1 MTKVVIP
8 DSRNYGKLKTV
19 LDLPSLIEVQK
30 HSYEE
35 FLQRD
40 IDIKERKNQGLQA
53 VFTSTFPISDPNEN
67 ITLEFVSYTLG
78 QPKYTVK
85 ECQERDMTHGA
96 PLKIVVRMVIK
107 ETGVVG
113 AARKVKEVREQE
125 IFLCEIPLMTD
136 RGTFIINGAERVIV
150 NQLHRSPGVIFDED
164 EERSQATGKNFL
176 VARLIPYRGSWLEF
190 EFDNSYALYARI
202 DRRKKI
208 PVTQLLRAIGFKNEE
223 EMLRAFFQ
231 TEKLNPQEAD
241 RKEMLNRVLVKS
253 VSHGDQ
259 MIADVNQHVTDEL
272 WKSMKEA
279 GVKSVEVLLLQ
290 GDEKAVDQCLS
301 ITLTKDSIKT
311 EQDAVLDIYRK
322 MRPGQPTTV
331 ENAKVFF
338 QGLFFNPKKYDLG
351 RVGRHKLNRRL
362 KLEGEKRVLT
372 RGDLVATIGQL
383 IQMMRNNIEKDDID
397 HLGNRRVRSAG
408 ELVENQFRVGLARM
422 ERAIR
427 ERLMITDIEEMMPN
441 LLINTKPAIAA
452 IKEFF
457 GSSQLSQF
465 MDQTNPL
472 AELTHKRRLSALGPG
487 GLNRERAGFEVR
499 DVHHTHYGRM
509 CPIETP
515 EGPNIGLI
523 SSLASY
529 ARVNELGFIETPYR
543 KVVNG
548 IVKDE
553 VEYLTADQEDK
564 YTIAEANAELDVKG
578 RFKQDRISARFQG
591 SFMKVTPEEIHYI
604 DISPKQLV
612 SVAAALI
619 PFLEHDDANR
629 ALMGSNMM
637 RQAVPMIRTEAP
649 VVRTG
654 LEERVAIDSGA
665 VVISH
670 RSGTVEYVDSEKIV
684 IVTEQGEIDSF
695 SLVKFSRTNQDTFV
709 NQRPIVKKHQKI
721 KRGEVIADGPCTER
735 GLLALGHNL
744 LVAFMPWRGYN
755 FEDAIVVSERLVKE
769 DLFTSVHIQEF
780 EMEARDTK
788 LGKEEITRDI
798 PNISE
803 EALKNLD
810 EGGVVKVGAEVHPD
824 DILIGKI
831 APKGETE
838 LTPEEKFLR
847 AIFGEKARDVRDVS
861 LRASSGVEGKVI
873 DVKVFSRKEREGKS
887 KEQDKRRTIE
897 KDARAAL
904 AKLEA
909 DNEAEMEQVKAEAKK
924 KMKDVSGQRE
934 KDSIQDQLKKDLVWM
949 KEKGRVKEAEIILE
963 KEKQLD
969 RLEKGDEL
977 PPGVIKLVKVYVAQ
991 KRKLSVGDKMAGRH
1005 GNKGVVAKIVPMED
1019 MPFLEDGT
1027 PVDIV
1032 LNPLGVPSRM
1042 NVGQILETHLG
1053 WAAKHLNIMAV
1064 TPVFDGAKEY
1074 EIKAALKEAG
1084 LPENGRSYLYDGIT
1098 GERFDEQVTVGY
1110 IYMLKL
1116 LHLVDDKMHARSIGP
1131 YSLVTQQPL
1140 GGKAQFGGQRFGEME
1155 VWALEAY
1162 GAAHTLQEML
1172 TVKSDDV
1179 EGRTKMYEALV
1190 KGKNTPEPGVPES
1203 LNVLIKELQSLALD
1217 VSLMSE
1223 EEAERYIEKLE
1234 KEKE

>member
-1 MTKVVIP
+1 M
-8 DSRNYGKLKTV
+8 
-19 LDLPSLIEVQK
+19 PSLIEVQK
-30 HSYEE
+30 HSYDE
-35 FLQRD
+35 FLQRYVEQD
-40 IDIKERKNQGLQA
+40 KRKNNGLQA
-53 VFTSTFPISDPNEN
+53 VFTSTFPIAGPNEN
-67 ITLEFVSYTLG
+67 VTLEYVSYTLG

-85 ECQERDMTHGA
+85 ECQERDMTYGA
-96 PLKIVVRMVIK
+96 PLKIIVRMVIK
-107 ETGVVG
+107 VG
-113 AARKVKEVREQE
+113 PDIATKKVKEVKEQE

-190 EFDNSYALYARI
+190 EFDSAYALFARI

-208 PVTQLLRAIGFKNEE
+208 PITQLLRAIGYRTEE
-223 EMLRAFFQ
+223 EMLKLFFEA
-231 TEKLNPQEAD
+231 EKLNLQEAD
-241 RKEMLNRVLVKS
+241 RKTTVNRILAKPVQVGEKTVAEAGVRLTEELLKS
-253 VSHGDQ
+253 
-259 MIADVNQHVTDEL
+259 L
-272 WKSMKEA
+272 KEA
-279 GVKSVEVLLLQ
+279 GVKSVEALMLPE
-290 GDEKAVDQCLS
+290 DEKSIDQCLS
-301 ITLTKDSIKT
+301 VTLAKDSIKT
-311 EQDAVLDIYRK
+311 EQDAILDIYRK

-331 ENAKVFF
+331 ENAKLFF

-351 RVGRHKLNRRL
+351 RVGRFKLNRRL

-372 RGDLVATIGQL
+372 KADIVGTIRHL
-383 IQMMRNNIEKDDID
+383 LNMMRHNIEKDDID

-408 ELVENQFRVGLARM
+408 ELVENQFRVGLSRM

-427 ERLMITDIEEMMPN
+427 ERLMVTDIEEMMPN

-548 IVKDE
+548 TVRDE
-553 VEYLTADQEDK
+553 VEYLTADMEDPFI
-564 YTIAEANAELDVKG
+564 IAEANAELDSKG
-578 RFKQDRISARFQG
+578 RFKQERISARFQG
-591 SFMKVTPEEIHYI
+591 SFIKVTPEEIHYI
-604 DISPKQLV
+604 DVSPKQLV
-612 SVAAALI
+612 SVATALI

-629 ALMGSNMM
+629 ALMGSNMQ
-637 RQAVPMIRTEAP
+637 RQAVPMLRSEAP

-654 LEERVAIDSGA
+654 MEERVAIDSGS
-665 VVISH
+665 VVTAD
-670 RSGTVEYVDSEKIV
+670 RNGMVEYVDAEKI
-684 IVTEQGEIDSF
+684 IVVNENGEIDTYP
-695 SLVKFSRTNQDTFV
+695 LTKFARTNQDTFV
-709 NQRPIVKKHQKI
+709 NQRPIVKKYQKV
-721 KRGEVIADGPCTER
+721 KRGEVIADGPCTDR

-744 LVAFMPWRGYN
+744 LVAFMPWRGSN
-755 FEDAIVVSERLVKE
+755 FEDAIVISERMLKE
-769 DLFTSVHIQEF
+769 DYFTSVHIQEF
-780 EMEARDTK
+780 ELEARDTK
-788 LGKEEITRDI
+788 LGKEEVTRDI

-810 EGGVVKVGAEVHPD
+810 ETGVVKVGSEVHAD

-861 LRASSGVEGKVI
+861 LRATSGVEGKVI
-873 DVKVFSRKEREGKS
+873 DVKIFSRKEREGKA
-887 KEQDKRRTIE
+887 KEGEKRRTIE
-897 KDARAAL
+897 KNTKAAL
-904 AKLEA
+904 AKLEV
-909 DNEAEMEQVKAEAKK
+909 DIEAEIDQVKAESKQKIKEAK
-924 KMKDVSGQRE
+924 GERE
-934 KDSIQDQLKKDLVWM
+934 KEQVQEQLKKELTWI
-949 KEKGRVKEAEIILE
+949 KEKARVKEAEIELE
-963 KEKQLD
+963 KKKQTT

-991 KRKLSVGDKMAGRH
+991 KRKVSVGDKMAGRH
-1005 GNKGVVAKIVPMED
+1005 GNKGVVARIVPVED

-1053 WAAKHLNIMAV
+1053 WAAKKLNIQAV
-1064 TPVFDGAKEY
+1064 TPVFDGAKEH

-1084 LPENGRSYLYDGIT
+1084 LPENGKTRLMDGVT
-1098 GERFDEQVTVGY
+1098 GESFNEEVTVGY

-1162 GAAHTLQEML
+1162 GAAYTLQEML

-1217 VSLMSE
+1217 VSLMTE
-1223 EEAERYIEKLE
+1223 EEAIRYSEKFDKAKEQE
-1234 KEKE
+1234 KGGE

>member
-1 MTKVVIP
+1 
-8 DSRNYGKLKTV
+8 
-19 LDLPSLIEVQK
+19 
-30 HSYEE
+30 
-35 FLQRD
+35 
-40 IDIKERKNQGLQA
+40 
-53 VFTSTFPISDPNEN
+53 
-67 ITLEFVSYTLG
+67 
-78 QPKYTVK
+78 
-85 ECQERDMTHGA
+85 
-96 PLKIVVRMVIK
+96 
-107 ETGVVG
+107 
-113 AARKVKEVREQE
+113 
-125 IFLCEIPLMTD
+125 
-136 RGTFIINGAERVIV
+136 VIV

-190 EFDNSYALYARI
+190 EFDSAYALFARI

-208 PVTQLLRAIGFKNEE
+208 PITQLLRAIGYRTEE
-223 EMLRAFFQ
+223 EMLKLFFEA
-231 TEKLNPQEAD
+231 EKLNLQEAD
-241 RKEMLNRVLVKS
+241 RKTTVNRILAKPVQVGEKTVAEAGVRLTEELLKS
-253 VSHGDQ
+253 
-259 MIADVNQHVTDEL
+259 L
-272 WKSMKEA
+272 KEA
-279 GVKSVEVLLLQ
+279 GVKSVEALMLPE
-290 GDEKAVDQCLS
+290 DEKSIDQCLS
-301 ITLTKDSIKT
+301 VTLAKDSIKT
-311 EQDAVLDIYRK
+311 EQDAILDIYRK

-331 ENAKVFF
+331 ENAKLFF

-351 RVGRHKLNRRL
+351 RVGRFKLNRRL

-372 RGDLVATIGQL
+372 KADIVGTIRHL
-383 IQMMRNNIEKDDID
+383 LNMMRHNIEKDDID

-408 ELVENQFRVGLARM
+408 ELVENQFRVGLSRM

-427 ERLMITDIEEMMPN
+427 ERLMVTDIEEMMPN

-548 IVKDE
+548 TVRDE
-553 VEYLTADQEDK
+553 VEYLTADMEDPFI
-564 YTIAEANAELDVKG
+564 IAEANAELDSKG
-578 RFKQDRISARFQG
+578 RFKQERISARFQG
-591 SFMKVTPEEIHYI
+591 SFIKVTPEEIHYI
-604 DISPKQLV
+604 DVSPKQLV
-612 SVAAALI
+612 SVATALI

-629 ALMGSNMM
+629 ALMGSNMQ
-637 RQAVPMIRTEAP
+637 RQAVPMLRSEAP

-654 LEERVAIDSGA
+654 MEERVAIDSGS
-665 VVISH
+665 VVTAD
-670 RSGTVEYVDSEKIV
+670 RNGMVEYVDAEKI
-684 IVTEQGEIDSF
+684 IVVNENGEIDTYP
-695 SLVKFSRTNQDTFV
+695 LTKFARTNQDTFV
-709 NQRPIVKKHQKI
+709 NQRPIVKKYQKV
-721 KRGEVIADGPCTER
+721 KRGEVIADGPCTDR

-744 LVAFMPWRGYN
+744 LVAFMPWRGSN
-755 FEDAIVVSERLVKE
+755 FEDAIVISERMLKE
-769 DLFTSVHIQEF
+769 DYFTSVHIQEF
-780 EMEARDTK
+780 ELEARDTK
-788 LGKEEITRDI
+788 LGKEEVTRDI

-810 EGGVVKVGAEVHPD
+810 ETGVVKVGSEVHAD

-861 LRASSGVEGKVI
+861 LRATSGVEGKVI
-873 DVKVFSRKEREGKS
+873 DVKIFSRKEREGKA
-887 KEQDKRRTIE
+887 KEGEKRRTIE
-897 KDARAAL
+897 KNTKAAL
-904 AKLEA
+904 AKLEV
-909 DNEAEMEQVKAEAKK
+909 DIEAEIDQVKAESKQKIKEAK
-924 KMKDVSGQRE
+924 GERE
-934 KDSIQDQLKKDLVWM
+934 KEQVQEQLKKELTWI
-949 KEKGRVKEAEIILE
+949 KEKARVKEAEIELE
-963 KEKQLD
+963 KKKQTT

-991 KRKLSVGDKMAGRH
+991 KRKVSVGDKMAGRH
-1005 GNKGVVAKIVPMED
+1005 GNKGVVARIVPVED

-1053 WAAKHLNIMAV
+1053 WAAKKLNIQAV
-1064 TPVFDGAKEY
+1064 TPVFDGAKEH

-1084 LPENGRSYLYDGIT
+1084 LPENGKTRLMDGVT
-1098 GERFDEQVTVGY
+1098 GESFNEEVTVGY

-1162 GAAHTLQEML
+1162 GAAYTLQEML

-1217 VSLMSE
+1217 VSLMTE
-1223 EEAERYIEKLE
+1223 EEAIRYSEKFDKAKEQE
-1234 KEKE
+1234 KGGE